1 MYYKAYMI
9 WSRESQKQQSDWYGK
24 FCKHKEGF
32 LCDTLY
38 HNTLLCKTN
47 PVPSYNKTVQQLR
60 TFTS

>member
-1 MYYKAYMI
+1 MI
-9 WSRESQKQQSDWYGK
+9 QGVPKTTIWFIWEN
-24 FCKHKEGF
+24 FEHKEGF